1 MSLRVTPVSLRQ
13 ANAYVDALH
22 RHSNPVR
29 GCLFCVGAAVNEHVI
44 GVGIV
49 GRPVAH
55 PLQDGYTAEV
65 LRVCTDGTYNAC
77 SILYGACWRGIKAMG
92 YTRAITYTL
101 DEEGGASLL
110 ASGWVKVAELP
121 PRAGWDAPGRRRDN
135 DTYQTSGRWRWQK
148 GEQSVLAVPEMPA
161 IDDPQETLL

>member
-1 MSLRVTPVSLRQ
+1 MSLRVVPVSLRQ
-13 ANAYVDALH
+13 ANAYVEAVH

-29 GCLFCVGAAVNEHVI
+29 GCLFCLGAAVGDRVV

-77 SILYGACWRGIKAMG
+77 SILYGAAWRGIKAMG
-92 YTRAITYTL
+92 YTRAVTYTL
-101 DEEGGASLL
+101 EEEGGASLL
-110 ASGWVKVAELP
+110 SSGWTKTAELP
-121 PRAGWDAPGRRRDN
+121 PRAGWDAPGRRRN
-135 DTYQTSGRWRWQK
+135 NETYRTSARWRWQK
-148 GEQSVLAVPEMPA
+148 GESCEHQVPEMPA
-161 IDDPQETLL
+161 IADPQESLL